1 MLCRRWIQDLIE
13 SITPLAEELGLH
25 ERLLP
30 LQRLLSGG
38 NQAMRW
44 RDAHARGSSIAELLR
59 AGSRAMEQQEQ
70 VLHEPSTAL
79 G

>member
-25 ERLLP
+25 QRLLP
-30 LQRLLSGG
+30 LEGLLASG

-44 RDAHARGSSIAELLR
+44 REAHARGSSIADLLR
-59 AGSRAMEQQEQ
+59 AGSDAREHQEQ
-70 VLHEPSTAL
+70 LLHEPSAAL